1 MNGPHTAHYR
11 RFFFPAGVFL
21 NAIAIFFRFN
31 LPLRYRKRGFLL
43 LALTYLFHADSL
55 RLGLDVNF
63 LEYRDHISII
73 SKSPR

>member
-1 MNGPHTAHYR
+1 MNNLHTAHYR
-11 RFFFPAGVFL
+11 LPFFFRPAGVFL

-55 RLGLDVNF
+55 RLGFFRGRSNI
-63 LEYRDHISII
+63 R
-73 SKSPR
+73 